1 MASKKKPA
9 TARKRKAPLAVLAW
23 AFATGGQIN
32 IWGLEYSKEELIR
45 QYNPHP
51 SERII
56 RVRIVE
62 VRR

>member
-1 MASKKKPA
+1 MKKVKRRPKAAKP
-9 TARKRKAPLAVLAW
+9 VMAW

-56 RVRIVE
+56 RVKIVE